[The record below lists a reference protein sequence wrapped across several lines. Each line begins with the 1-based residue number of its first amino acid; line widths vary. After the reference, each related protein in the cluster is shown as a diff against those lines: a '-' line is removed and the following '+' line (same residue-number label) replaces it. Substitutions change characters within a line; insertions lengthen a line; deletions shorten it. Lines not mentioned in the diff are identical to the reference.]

1 MVATPA
7 PSWPTPPPPDAEQAA
22 AMAAYEALSRE
33 ERQRVARLVSQTGAP
48 LSIAVAAVVATRP
61 HTGA

>member
-1 MVATPA
+1 MQTNTPA

-22 AMAAYEALSRE
+22 AIAAYEALPAV

-48 LSIAVAAVVATRP
+48 LHLAVAAVKATR
-61 HTGA
+61 AAD